1 MKLQEQINAD
11 LKTSML
17 NKDSATR
24 DLLRVVIGEINR
36 NPNAKE
42 TSDNDVITIMKK
54 MRDDAILL
62 NNINEVEILERYLP
76 KKLTDDVLESSIVD
90 IITTNGYTT
99 VKDLGKIMSELKTKH
114 GQSFDGADAGRIAKG
129 KLNVK

>member
-1 MKLQEQINAD
+1 MKLQLQINAD

-36 NPNAKE
+36 NPNSKE
-42 TSDNDVITIMKK
+42 ISDNVIITIMKK
-54 MRDDAILL
+54 MRDDAIIL
-62 NNINEVEILERYLP
+62 NNMNEVKILERYLP
-76 KKLTDDVLESSIVD
+76 TKLSDDALEASIVD
-90 IITTNGYTT
+90 IITINGYTT
-99 VKDLGKIMSELKTKH
+99 VKDLGKIMSELKIRH

>member
-42 TSDNDVITIMKK
+42 ISDNDVIIIMKK
-54 MRDDAILL
+54 MRDDAIIL
-62 NNINEVEILERYLP
+62 NNVNEVEILERYLP
-76 KKLTDDVLESSIVD
+76 KKLTDDDLEASIVD

-99 VKDLGKIMSELKTKH
+99 VKDLGKIMTELKTKH

>member
-1 MKLQEQINAD
+1 MKLQEQINVD

-42 TSDNDVITIMKK
+42 ISDNDVIIIMKK

-62 NNINEVEILERYLP
+62 NNVNEVEILERYLP
-76 KKLTDDVLESSIVD
+76 TKLTDDILEASIVD